1 MPRRYY
7 RRRRNSS
14 ERRREGDATIL
25 LVILAVAII
34 LLLLVLNG
42 RVFTT
47 PIPRIE
53 LPDIHLPVI
62 STIQIPITGLPKV
75 IIPTMQIQIPIT
87 VVPGTLMPNIGIE
100 GSPVPPGVSL
110 GPQTKTSGC
119 VINNN
124 LPDAACT
131 PGAAMNS
138 STSQICTVG
147 YSESVRNVSE
157 DQKNQIY
164 AEYGIAN
171 HVAGQY
177 EVDHLVPLELGG
189 SNDNANLWPQP
200 ASPTPG
206 FPQKDALENY
216 LHDQVCAGKL
226 SLADAQRQIASNWVA
241 AYNAMP
247 K

>member
-7 RRRRNSS
+7 RRRRRESTA
-14 ERRREGDATIL
+14 RRVEGDIIL
-25 LVILAVAII
+25 LVILVVAII

-47 PIPRIE
+47 AIPRIE

-75 IIPTMQIQIPIT
+75 IIPTMQIQVPIT

-100 GSPVPPGVSL
+100 GSPVPPGTAL

-124 LPDAACT
+124 LPDPACT
-131 PGAAMNS
+131 PGAVMNS
-138 STSQICTVG
+138 NTSQICVSG
-147 YSESVRNVSE
+147 YASSVRNVSA
-157 DQKNQIY
+157 DQQNQIY

-200 ASPTPG
+200 ANPTPG
-206 FPQKDALENY
+206 FHEKDTLENY

-241 AYNAMP
+241 AYNSMP